1 LDFFEEQERARR
13 RSRWLVLAYL
23 AAVLFVVA
31 SYCAV
36 GAALY
41 AFWAKYTGHPA
52 MPPPAF
58 LAAIA
63 AVVAALILSVTAW
76 RIWQLREGGPMVAW
90 LLGARYVEPGRCSA
104 TERRLLNVV
113 EEMAIASGI
122 AVPPVYCLQ
131 RESGIN
137 ALVAGYSPNEAV
149 IIVTRGA
156 IDKLSRDELQGVMGH
171 EFSHI
176 LNGDMA
182 LNVRLVGLLA
192 GLEWFVDTGENI
204 VFRVGRQFKDL
215 EREERGGEAVGAV
228 FGFVLAVVG
237 FPGAL
242 AAGAIK
248 AAISREREFLADAA
262 SVQFTRNPDAIAGAL
277 DSIVELRAHTSV
289 SALHCELFSHMFFAH
304 AAGRWWDFPT
314 HPPIAERIRRAHPRF
329 LRDDYRERRHGKR
342 QHVAV
347 IDGSGSVVKH
357 VKALSFIS
365 SIGHPGAQ
373 HVDHAAKLLA
383 GMPERL
389 RLALREPAEAET
401 AMFALAL
408 EAEEETR
415 AHELAALA
423 ARRGAAAAEQ
433 AKALYVYVSILA
445 RNHMLTLADLA
456 VPAIKEQKQKTRDA
470 FLADLAAV
478 VEADR
483 RVTLREFVLLT
494 LLRQRL
500 REGAGQPIATQFR
513 RVEEVAGDAHAVL
526 SLVAWAATDEKA
538 FERGAAVLK
547 LGWKEIIAKESL
559 STARV
564 GEALE
569 RLRHLAPFQKPG
581 VLKAC
586 VEAAA
591 ADGKVAL
598 AEGELVRMV
607 AATLDCPVPPLIAAS

>member
-547 LGWKEIIAKESL
+547 LGWREIIAKESL